1 MVAVRAALYRGGT
14 SKGLFLR
21 AADLPSHLR
30 ALVPTVS
37 DARQGR
43 ESPLDKFIAAA
54 MGSDKYGMQLDGVG
68 GGLSSTSKVAIV
80 EESVHAGHDVDYT
93 FGQVDM
99 KVGTIDWSGSCGN
112 LASAVAL
119 FALDE
124 GLVKGGGK
132 DASRVKVFQTNLQY
146 SINVSVPA
154 LDTPAEHHI
163 PGVEAPGR
171 PIAVDF
177 VRPRVGS
184 LPLLPTGK
192 VCDTLLLPTSETF
205 EASIV
210 CAANP
215 TIFVRASDLGLE
227 SSPFPPPGSAQR
239 LAPLIEAIRFQ
250 GSRMMGL
257 PLTDAIRV
265 SWLSAPTALKA
276 TDGAEMRPRDMAK
289 ILKSTLYTAGTWK
302 IHSGTHFFENFCQDL
317 AACITTPGR
326 LHHHAFTVLLTPDNG
341 GRGERGLEAGCR
353 LLFAA
358 DDQGRGQSLFETES

>member
-21 AADLPSHLR
+21 AADLPSNLR
-30 ALVPTVS
+30 ALVATVR
-37 DARQGR
+37 DGRQGR
-43 ESPLDKFIAAA
+43 DSPLDKFIAAA

-68 GGLSSTSKVAIV
+68 GGISSTSKVAIV

-132 DASRVKVFQTNLQY
+132 DALRVKVFQTNLQY

-154 LDTPAEHHI
+154 LDTKKHHI

-184 LPLLPTGK
+184 LPLLPTGQ
-192 VCDTLLLPTSETF
+192 VSDTLLLPTSETF
-205 EASIV
+205 DVSIV

-215 TIFVRASDLGLE
+215 TIFVRASALGLE

-239 LAPLIEAIRFQ
+239 LAPLIEAIRLQ

-265 SWLSAPTALKA
+265 SWLSAPTMIKA
-276 TDGAEMRPRDMAK
+276 TDGAEMRPQDMAK
-289 ILKSTLYTAGTWK
+289 MLKITLHTAGIW
-302 IHSGTHFFENFCQDL
+302 
-317 AACITTPGR
+317 
-326 LHHHAFTVLLTPDNG
+326 
-341 GRGERGLEAGCR
+341 
-353 LLFAA
+353 
-358 DDQGRGQSLFETES
+358 